1 MYYTCS
7 AYLQVQDNKQKLK
20 NKKQIFAESSPTVS
34 QIYWQ
39 IAYNFK
45 SANLQISIQSMVISI
60 QIQFIIY
67 IYQFSDLSYS
77 VNYW

>member
-34 QIYWQ
+34 QIY
-39 IAYNFK
+39 
-45 SANLQISIQSMVISI
+45 
-60 QIQFIIY
+60 
-67 IYQFSDLSYS
+67 
-77 VNYW
+77 